1 MILLL
6 KVKKMFLKCV
16 YEKTIKVFYDNL
28 NIVVILAHGRES
40 FSTKC
45 AQFPLTSTE

>member
-6 KVKKMFLKCV
+6 KVKKMFLKWA
-16 YEKTIKVFYDNL
+16 YEKTKSFYDNL
-28 NIVVILAHGRES
+28 NIVVILAPGRES